1 MRRIKVGFGGF
12 LMLLAM
18 LICDKG
24 RVVAVYFLAALL
36 HELGHLLAAKALKI
50 GIGEIRFEL
59 SGVRI
64 CPENRVISYFEEAVL
79 AAAGPLV
86 GLLSALAV
94 LLFAAA
100 AGQSITELFSAAE
113 RFLHQGEGGFLGGCG
128 FFCLSSLLQTA
139 TNLLPVSSFDGG
151 RILYSFL
158 ARFAGLDVAE
168 RVLGITSALS
178 AFVIWTAALYLMLK
192 VSAGLG
198 VYVFAFGIFAGIVWK
213 GSER

>member
-18 LICDKG
+18 LMCDRG
-24 RVVAVYFLAALL
+24 QVVAVYFFAALL
-36 HELGHLLAAKALKI
+36 HEVGHLLAAKALKI
-50 GIGEIRFEL
+50 SIGEIRFEL

-64 CPENRVISYFEEAVL
+64 CPKNGVISYFEEAVL

-86 GLLSALAV
+86 SLLSALAV
-94 LLFAAA
+94 LLSAAVG
-100 AGQSITELFSAAE
+100 GQSITAILEAADLFL
-113 RFLHQGEGGFLGGCG
+113 RQGDGGFLGGSG
-128 FFCLSSLLQTA
+128 FFILSSLLQAT

-151 RILYSFL
+151 RVLYALL

-168 RVLGITSALS
+168 RVLGVTSAVS
-178 AFVIWTAALYLMLK
+178 AFVLWTVALYLMLK

-198 VYVFAFGIFAGIVWK
+198 VYVFAVCIFAGTVGK
-213 GSER
+213 LDD

>member
-50 GIGEIRFEL
+50 SIGEIRFEL

-64 CPENRVISYFEEAVL
+64 CPKNGVISYFEEAVL

-86 GLLSALAV
+86 SLLSVLAV
-94 LLFAAA
+94 RISAAVGGQGITALLEAA
-100 AGQSITELFSAAE
+100 ELF
-113 RFLHQGEGGFLGGCG
+113 LQQGEGGFFGGCG
-128 FFCLSSLLQTA
+128 FFFLSSILQAA

-151 RILYSFL
+151 RVLYAFL
-158 ARFAGLDVAE
+158 ARFAGLDMAE
-168 RVLGITSALS
+168 RVLSVTSAVS
-178 AFVIWTAALYLMLK
+178 AFFLWTVALYLMLK

-198 VYVFAFGIFAGIVWK
+198 VYVFAVCIFAGTVGK
-213 GSER
+213 LDD